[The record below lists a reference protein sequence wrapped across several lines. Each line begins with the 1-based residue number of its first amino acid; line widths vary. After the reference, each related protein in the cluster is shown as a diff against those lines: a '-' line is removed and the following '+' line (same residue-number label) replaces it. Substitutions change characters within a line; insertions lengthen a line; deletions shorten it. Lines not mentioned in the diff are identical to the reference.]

1 MGSTYMKMMP
11 VTKFAFVCLALVASV
26 AAYEKDGDVLVLGD
40 KTLADAIKE
49 NEFLLV
55 EFYAP
60 WCGHCKNL
68 APEYAKAA
76 TELAAKDPPIS
87 IAKVDATEESAVA
100 EEYEVRGYPTLKWFV
115 NGEASEYTGGRT
127 ADEIVQWVVKK
138 TGPPCKELAD
148 DAAVEAFK
156 GEADVVVVGFLET
169 SSEEFKTLEAVAR
182 SNDDVLFGVA
192 PASGADAGKVVLFKT
207 FDEGKNVFEGGDA
220 DALKEFISGNAVPL
234 VSTFTQ
240 ETASRIF
247 GSGIDN
253 HFLYF
258 NSPEAD
264 SHAGIMDAIK
274 EAATEF
280 KGKSLCVFVPAEE
293 ERVLEYFDFSADDLP
308 KAVLVSLGEGDMK
321 KFGFDKDITAAN
333 VKAHLTAFHSGEL
346 KPTLKSEEP
355 PTPNDAPVT
364 VVVGTTFDEIVM
376 DDSKD
381 VLVEFYAPWCGH
393 CKALAPAYDELGQLY
408 ASDELSKLV
417 TIAKVDATLND
428 VPDEIQGFPTIKLFP
443 AGKKDA
449 PIDYSG
455 SRTVEDLVQFIKEN
469 GSHKAEAAAPDSAAS
484 AASEA
489 TKSVKSAASEVTD
502 SASSAAS

>member
-1 MGSTYMKMMP
+1 MMFKTAA
-11 VTKFAFVCLALVASV
+11 VLCIALAAS
-26 AAYEKDGDVLVLGD
+26 ALAYEKDGDVLVLGD

-60 WCGHCKNL
+60 WCGHCKSL

-280 KGKSLCVFVPAEE
+280 KGKSLVVFVPAEE

-321 KFGFDKDITAAN
+321 KFGFDKDITAEN
-333 VKAHLTAFHSGEL
+333 VKAHLTAFHAGEL

-355 PTPNDAPVT
+355 PADNTAPVT
-364 VVVGTTFDEIVM
+364 VVVGTNFEEIVL

-381 VLVEFYAPWCGH
+381 VLLEFYAPWCGH
-393 CKALAPAYDELGQLY
+393 CKALTPAYNELGEKF
-408 ASDELSKLV
+408 ADNDKIV
-417 TIAKVDATLND
+417 IAKVDATAND
-428 VPDEIQGFPTIKLFP
+428 IDHPGVNVRGFPTIMFFKSG
-443 AGKKDA
+443 AKDA
-449 PIDYSG
+449 PIDFEGGRDVDSF
-455 SRTVEDLVQFIKEN
+455 VQFIEEN
-469 GSHKAEAAAPDSAAS
+469 SAFAAAEDKD
-484 AASEA
+484 EG
-489 TKSVKSAASEVTD
+489 KDEL
-502 SASSAAS
+502 